1 MLHVSN
7 GSCSTKATYY
17 VTCDKSQSVVPNL
30 SIKSFTSSCTFIWYR
45 ADLSSCT
52 RFGSAA
58 SDGSVR
64 TASSHWF
71 SPSAEYQAN
80 GSTYIPRHRYRLRFA
95 SWLWITVL
103 VLWLNYYMNETIFDF
118 TYSGGWL
125 TDKVWMVVSQL
136 LILNHLLSFSCPL
149 RLWLCSLPLWCV
161 HIICLISN

>member
-1 MLHVSN
+1 MVHVSN

-118 TYSGGWL
+118 TYSGG
-125 TDKVWMVVSQL
+125 L
-136 LILNHLLSFSCPL
+136 LIRYGWSSPSYSSWTICFRFPVHWDFDFALSLYGASIL
-149 RLWLCSLPLWCV
+149 SV
-161 HIICLISN
+161 